1 MTTPSPT
8 PVPLPGGP
16 PAVTLAVTPA
26 RVVPLVDDALAQALA
41 ALLIDCVQGG
51 ASVSFMHPLAP
62 GRALAFWRGVG
73 DGVARGERLLLVVD
87 DEHGVAGTVQV
98 VLDQPENQPHRADV
112 SKMLVHR
119 RARRQGLGALL
130 MRAAERAAQEHGRT
144 LLVLDTASD
153 DARRLYERL
162 GWQRCGDIP
171 GYALLPDGQP
181 CATTYYYRQLE
192 G

>member
-1 MTTPSPT
+1 MTTPAPSPI
-8 PVPLPGGP
+8 PVSMPGNAP
-16 PAVTLAVTPA
+16 PTAPA
-26 RVVPLVDDALAQALA
+26 RVVPHVDDTLARALA
-41 ALLIDCVQGG
+41 ALLIDCVEGG

-73 DGVARGERLLLVVD
+73 DGVARGERLLLVVE
-87 DEHGVAGTVQV
+87 DEHGPAGTVQV

-119 RARRQGLGALL
+119 RARRRGLGALL
-130 MRAAERAAQEHGRT
+130 MRAAERAALERGRT

-181 CATTYYYRQLE
+181 CSTTYYYRQLKA
-192 G
+192 

>member
-1 MTTPSPT
+1 MTMPSPL
-8 PVPLPGGP
+8 LPSAG
-16 PAVTLAVTPA
+16 A
-26 RVVPLVDDALAQALA
+26 RLEPEVDHTLAQALA
-41 ALLIDCVQGG
+41 TLLIDCVEGG

-73 DGVARGERLLLVVD
+73 DGVARGERLLLTVK
-87 DEHGVAGTVQV
+87 DEHGLAGTVQV
-98 VLDQPENQPHRADV
+98 VLDPPENQPHRADV
-112 SKMLVHR
+112 AKMLVHR
-119 RARRQGLGALL
+119 RARRRGLGALL
-130 MRAAERAAQEHGRT
+130 MRAAEAAAVRHGRT

-181 CATTYYYRQLE
+181 CSTTYYFRQLA
-192 G
+192 GPTSG